1 MGFRLELTSGRGAGK
16 SFFFASD
23 SVSIGRHADNDLVV
37 YDTGVSRH
45 HCVVRAGDRGW
56 VITDESS
63 ANGTFVNDV
72 MTRRSQLR
80 QGDLLQIGPLVFR
93 FIVADSAAGW
103 DSTSPLLFAPGS
115 DVGVVELEGIDTEAH
130 DASKADAIISQ
141 LDGAKSRTLTGSFV
155 ARGRS
160 SLRKTSTWILGIA
173 LGLLLVAGLAFYG
186 VIDDMPR
193 DRSGEL
199 FDLNAE
205 SSSWRFG
212 AEGAD
217 IYAPSRVNLQFESNG
232 VRSRVKFLVWGTRS
246 DQELGVLVNGVRV
259 GYAPSRPQLQPVE
272 AEFILEPRYLI
283 SGNNVLSFVYA
294 SQSASTRVWGVRNIS
309 IELVDTVSP

>member
-16 SFFFASD
+16 SFFFAAD

-45 HCVVRAGDRGW
+45 HCVVRTGQRGW

-80 QGDLLQIGPLVFR
+80 QGDLVQIGPLVFR
-93 FIVADSAAGW
+93 FVVAESAAGW

-130 DASKADAIISQ
+130 DASKADAIIEQ
-141 LDGAKSRTLTGSFV
+141 LDGAKRRTATGSFV

-160 SLRKTSTWILGIA
+160 GLRRTSTWILGIA
-173 LGLLLVAGLAFYG
+173 LGLLVVAGLALYG
-186 VIDDMPR
+186 VIDERSR

-199 FDLNAE
+199 FDLNTE
-205 SSSWRFG
+205 SANWRFG

-217 IYAPSRVNLQFESNG
+217 IYAPSRVNLQFESQG
-232 VRSRVKFLVWGTRS
+232 SRSELKFLVWGTRT
-246 DQELGVLVNGVRV
+246 DEELAVLVNGVRV
-259 GYAPSRPQLQPVE
+259 GFAPSRPELKPVQ

-283 SGNNVLSFVYA
+283 SGMNVLSFVYT
-294 SQSASTRVWGVRNIS
+294 SETASTRVWGVRDIR
-309 IELVDTVSP
+309 IGLVAAAGQ

>member
-16 SFFFASD
+16 SFFFASN

-45 HCVVRAGDRGW
+45 HCVVSGDDRGW

-93 FIVADSAAGW
+93 FMLAEGPTGW

-115 DVGVVELEGIDTEAH
+115 DVGVIELEGIDTEAH
-130 DASKADAIISQ
+130 DASKASELISQ
-141 LDGAKSRTLTGSFV
+141 LDGAKGRTLTGSFV

-160 SLRKTSTWILGIA
+160 GFKKGSTWILGIA
-173 LGLLLVAGLAFYG
+173 LGLFLVAGIAFYG
-186 VIDDMPR
+186 VVEDMPR

-199 FDLNAE
+199 FDLNSE
-205 SSSWRFG
+205 TGQWRFG

-217 IYAPSRVNLQFESNG
+217 IYAPSRVNLQFESRG
-232 VRSRVKFLVWGTRS
+232 ERSRVKFLVWGTRT
-246 DQELGVLVNGVRV
+246 DDELAVLINGVRV
-259 GYAPSRPQLQPVE
+259 GYAPRRSQLQPVE

-283 SGNNVLSFVYA
+283 SGTNVLSFVYT
-294 SQSASTRVWGVRNIS
+294 SQAGSARVWGVRSIT
-309 IELVDTVSP
+309 IELVATAKK